1 MILNLTSSA
10 PHIWPASEW
19 DRSNGQAAAPPA
31 SDASAETQ
39 DLVLHTQA
47 SPLFEVGIHRWQ
59 VGRFAQCFQFDEL
72 RYFFSGRGTFRSDDG
87 ELIEVGPQ
95 TAAHFKTGW
104 GGTLDVHE
112 PLDASY
118 VTCNGGPADHTPVL
132 REVLRA
138 TPLKDWGPVSQPLDG
153 TSQTAGILL
162 SREPDRRAESG
173 IWTCTP
179 GLWRCELK
187 SDEFCHFLAGSST
200 YTHDNGEIIEV
211 RPDTLACFPQGWK
224 GQCRVH
230 ETVRKVYI
238 IR

>member
-10 PHIWPASEW
+10 PHIWPASQW
-19 DRSNGQAAAPPA
+19 DHSSGRSATSAPKPPA
-31 SDASAETQ
+31 QTQ
-39 DLVLHTQA
+39 DLVLYTQA
-47 SPLFEVGIHRWQ
+47 RPLFEVGIHRWQ
-59 VGRFAQCFQFDEL
+59 VGRFTQNFQFDEL
-72 RYFFSGRGTFRSDDG
+72 RYFFAGRGTFRSDSG
-87 ELIEVGPQ
+87 EVIEVRPQ

-104 GGTLDVHE
+104 SGTLDVHGQ
-112 PLDASY
+112 LDASY
-118 VTCNGGPADHTPVL
+118 VSCNGEPADHTPVL
-132 REVLRA
+132 YDVLQA
-138 TPLKDWGPVSQPLDG
+138 SPLKEWGPVSIPLEG
-153 TSQTAGILL
+153 TSQTAGMLL

-200 YTHDNGEIIEV
+200 YIHDNGEVIEV

>member
-1 MILNLTSSA
+1 MLLNLTSSA
-10 PHIWPASEW
+10 PHIWPVSEW
-19 DRSNGQAAAPPA
+19 DHRA
-31 SDASAETQ
+31 SQKPGPHDFLAQTQ
-39 DLVLHTQA
+39 DFVLHTQS
-47 SPLFEVGIHRWQ
+47 SPMFEIGIHKWN
-59 VGRFAQCFQFDEL
+59 VGSFPQHFPFDEL
-72 RYFFSGRGTFRSDDG
+72 RYFFSGRGTFRSTEG
-87 ELIEVGPQ
+87 ESIEVGPE
-95 TAAHFKTGW
+95 TAVHFKTGW
-104 GGTLDVHE
+104 GGTLDVE
-112 PLDASY
+112 DPLHATYVSCEGGASD
-118 VTCNGGPADHTPVL
+118 CTPVL
-132 REVLRA
+132 RDVLRA
-138 TPLKDWGPVSQPLDG
+138 GPLKEWGPVSKPLEG
-153 TSQTAGILL
+153 VSQTAGILL

-211 RPDTLACFPQGWK
+211 RPDTLACFPKGWK